1 MHARGLMQAI
11 TTVIIRNLLL
21 NNSKKKKKKI
31 RAQIFSNQMYDKLRK
46 LTEKN
51 LYLDE
56 YLSLVLFS
64 SSHLG
69 FLSNMASV
77 VTVRSDVKITDMFR
91 IPLGNVLIRYPLILF
106 MSRDYFSP
114 FCIEAL
120 LMNCCVKILF

>member
-21 NNSKKKKKKI
+21 NNSKRKKNKKI
-31 RAQIFSNQMYDKLRK
+31 RGQIFSNQMYDKLRK

-51 LYLDE
+51 LHLDE

-69 FLSNMASV
+69 FSFQYGVCCNSKKRRKDQV
-77 VTVRSDVKITDMFR
+77 IRSE
-91 IPLGNVLIRYPLILF
+91 YPWETF
-106 MSRDYFSP
+106 
-114 FCIEAL
+114 
-120 LMNCCVKILF
+120 